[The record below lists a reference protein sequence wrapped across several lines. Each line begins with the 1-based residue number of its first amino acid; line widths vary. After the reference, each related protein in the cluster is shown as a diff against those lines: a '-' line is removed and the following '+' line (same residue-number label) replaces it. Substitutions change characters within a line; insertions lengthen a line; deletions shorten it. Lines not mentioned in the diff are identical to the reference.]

1 MPQAGAPACAPYPP
15 GSTAPA
21 MAFVKEVPSD
31 EALERYGSL
40 LNLRHSRL
48 WVADHER
55 QIFLWGGQTGNP
67 YFDDLIEGVF
77 VILYEGRIFKFYLYC
92 RQWQLPFEDG
102 FWVLRWDSINDI
114 DPTPGKVGVDVLDL
128 MNEIK
133 GALVVL
139 GTDALYLGSRG
150 PTKVLF
156 GF

>member
-1 MPQAGAPACAPYPP
+1 MPQAGAPACTPYPP

-77 VILYEGRIFKFYLYC
+77 VILYEGHVFKFYVYC
-92 RQWQLPFEDG
+92 RQWQLPVEDG
-102 FWVLRWDSINDI
+102 FYILKWDSVNAI
-114 DPTPGKVGVDVLDL
+114 DPTPAAVGVDFDVLVA
-128 MNEIK
+128 EIK
-133 GALVVL
+133 RGLEVMES
-139 GTDALYLGSRG
+139 DALFLGSRG
-150 PTKVLF
+150 PTRVLF